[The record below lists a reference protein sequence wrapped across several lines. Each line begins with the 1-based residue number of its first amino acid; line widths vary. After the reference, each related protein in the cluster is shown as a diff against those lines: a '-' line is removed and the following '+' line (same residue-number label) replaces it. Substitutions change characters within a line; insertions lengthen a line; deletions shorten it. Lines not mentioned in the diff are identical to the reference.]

1 MTQRRQEVATKLV
14 EAAAR
19 QEVALNLSAETNA
32 KGDTFL
38 HVAADYN
45 CAAVAE
51 ALVKAGCDCN
61 ARGARGATPCH
72 YAVIRGHANV
82 AAVLVK
88 GGAQIDLPDEQVI
101 QSALIPLQQQW
112 IASMAGNWHH
122 F

>member
-1 MTQRRQEVATKLV
+1 MAAKLV

-19 QEVALNLSAETNA
+19 QEVELDLSGKTNA

-38 HVAADYN
+38 HVAADFN
-45 CAAVAE
+45 CATVVE

-61 ARGARGATPCH
+61 ARGARGATPAH

-88 GGAQIDLPDEQVI
+88 VRPSLEPR
-101 QSALIPLQQQW
+101 
-112 IASMAGNWHH
+112 ASSLEPRRN
-122 F
+122 